1 MTASGGGDHG
11 RWLALTSLVIAQ
23 AVRAYSNRSLSLPVT
38 SLRPN
43 LFLLSTCLVVVAVQ
57 VLIPFVPPL
66 ADAFRASPLSTW
78 EWALVAGVALLPA
91 VVAELIRRTGRGPWV
106 A

>member
-1 MTASGGGDHG
+1 
-11 RWLALTSLVIAQ
+11 
-23 AVRAYSNRSLSLPVT
+23 VT

-43 LFLLSTCLVVVAVQ
+43 LFLLSTCLVVMAVQ

-66 ADAFRASPLSTW
+66 ADVFRASPLSPW
-78 EWALVAGVALLPA
+78 EWVLVAGVALLPA
-91 VVAELIRRTGRGPWV
+91 LVAEVIRRIGRGPWV